1 MVREKL
7 ASINLK
13 RNEMSLL
20 KSCYQ
25 CRKKFSS
32 ADLIEIKNVLVC
44 AACKPIIVQKVEE
57 FGAVIEPFKTA
68 GFQIRV
74 FSFLLDIFI
83 LLIVLFAAVETVFIV
98 VFPPFLKFASML
110 NLDTKS
116 FEDLIMFGVLIFV
129 IFFYFVYNVG
139 KNGATPGKKILGI
152 QIIRTNGQPVDYGV
166 AVGRYFAS
174 ILSASLFF
182 IGFIWI
188 LFDAKYA
195 QALHDKIC
203 KTRVV
208 YVNKKVRPIR
218 RQKK

>member
-1 MVREKL
+1 
-7 ASINLK
+7 
-13 RNEMSLL
+13 MSLL

-32 ADLIEIKNVLVC
+32 DDLIEIKNVLVC
-44 AACKPIIVQKVEE
+44 AACKPIIVQKAEE

-74 FSFLLDIFI
+74 LSFLLDIFI
-83 LLIVLFAAVETVFIV
+83 LLLVLFAANLTVWFV
-98 VFPPFLKFASML
+98 VFPPIFKLARML
-110 NLDTKS
+110 NLEADP
-116 FEDLIMFGVLIFV
+116 FLGIAMFGVLLFV
-129 IFFYFVYNVG
+129 IFFYFVYYVG

-152 QIIRTNGQPVDYGV
+152 QIIRINGNPVGYGV

-203 KTRVV
+203 QTRVV

-218 RQKK
+218 RKNK